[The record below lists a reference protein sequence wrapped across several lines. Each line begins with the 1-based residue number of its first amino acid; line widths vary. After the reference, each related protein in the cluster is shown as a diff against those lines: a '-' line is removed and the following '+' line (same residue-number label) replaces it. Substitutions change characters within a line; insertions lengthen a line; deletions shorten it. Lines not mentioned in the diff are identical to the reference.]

1 MRFIV
6 MVMIDGKAKDD
17 YEAGYFGE
25 PEMFEEMSKFNQE
38 LQDAGVMLSGDGLQP
53 TSRGARID
61 FSDKGASVTDGPFA
75 ESKEILGGFWMINA
89 KDRDDAVAWMSKAPM
104 QPGDTLVIR
113 QVAEM
118 EDFPENIQEA
128 AAPRT
133 A

>member
-1 MRFIV
+1 
-6 MVMIDGKAKDD
+6 
-17 YEAGYFGE
+17 
-25 PEMFEEMSKFNQE
+25 
-38 LQDAGVMLSGDGLQP
+38 LQP

-89 KDRDDAVAWMSKAPM
+89 KDRDDAVAWMRKAPM

>member
-38 LQDAGVMLSGDGLQP
+38 LLDAGVMLSGDGLQP

-104 QPGDTLVIR
+104 QPGDTLVLR